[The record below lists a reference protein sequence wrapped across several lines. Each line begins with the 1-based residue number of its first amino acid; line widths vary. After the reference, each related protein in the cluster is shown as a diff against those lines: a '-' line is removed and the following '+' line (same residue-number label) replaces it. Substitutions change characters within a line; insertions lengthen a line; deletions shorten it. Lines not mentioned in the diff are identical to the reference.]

1 MDTWPFLTFFPSHKS
16 WNTVENKTL
25 KIQECMGITLAAI
38 GGKTI
43 ISGSGAKLAKL
54 EGGFVVALLPV
65 AAAGL
70 VVPQ

>member
-1 MDTWPFLTFFPSHKS
+1 
-16 WNTVENKTL
+16 
-25 KIQECMGITLAAI
+25 MGITLAAAAAI
-38 GGKTI
+38 EGKTI

-65 AAAGL
+65 GL